1 AVTEPGGDAGPHRAL
16 AVAAVGQGL
25 GLEAVG
31 EQVAAD
37 ERDGHCRCLW
47 VVKKV
52 WTLGLPGDYPRLPGS
67 FTGRLR
73 RAREVG
79 GVHASLVTSSR
90 ETLGRSSIDLA
101 NTKFWTPQ
109 ARAREARGKG
119 LSRGLGL
126 VVLVAKDV
134 RVRSNPSRP

>member
-1 AVTEPGGDAGPHRAL
+1 MQPWARAWAWKRL
-16 AVAAVGQGL
+16 ANRSPQTNAMGIAAVSG
-25 GLEAVG
+25 
-31 EQVAAD
+31 
-37 ERDGHCRCLW
+37 
-47 VVKKV
+47 VKKV

-101 NTKFWTPQ
+101 NTKSWTPQ

-134 RVRSNPSRP
+134 RARSNPSRL